1 MRKRVDLSLNRSEGC
16 LTGALRIDMLSLRML
31 ACSYIVPSLLCSY
44 RAGFYFEL
52 SFLAGDGSGY
62 VPCSVGTE
70 VVGFD
75 ENCIGLVA
83 YSIKF
88 SCVEGP
94 FLSPF

>member
-1 MRKRVDLSLNRSEGC
+1 M
-16 LTGALRIDMLSLRML
+16 
-31 ACSYIVPSLLCSY
+31 
-44 RAGFYFEL
+44 
-52 SFLAGDGSGY
+52 AGDGSGY